1 MIILIC
7 GLPGVGK
14 TTLAK
19 EVALLSK
26 AVVLSTDKIRKE
38 LIQKPTYSREE
49 RRSIYEV
56 FLLIAKYLHNCGVD
70 CILDATFN
78 QERSREQVKK
88 SLHLSDNQFHTVE
101 CTCPEEVVFSR
112 LRTRK
117 GDYSDADIKVY
128 KKMKKIFEPVNGPH
142 IVVDTRNSPREN
154 AELVM
159 QEISA
164 RCNIQ

>member
-38 LIQKPTYSREE
+38 LIRKPTYSREE
-49 RRSIYEV
+49 RRMIYEI
-56 FLLIAKYLHNCGVD
+56 FLLIAKYLHNSGVD

-78 QERSREQVKK
+78 QERSRDEVKK
-88 SLHLSDNQFHTVE
+88 SLQLTDKQIHIVE
-101 CTCPEEVVFSR
+101 CVCPEEVVFSR
-112 LRTRK
+112 LRSRK
-117 GDYSDADIKVY
+117 GDYSDADIRVY
-128 KKMKKIFEPVNGPH
+128 KKMKKIFEPVSEPH
-142 IVVDTRNSPREN
+142 IVVDTRNTPKEN

-159 QEISA
+159 KKISDST
-164 RCNIQ
+164 